1 MGLINKSLKQ
11 QNTLLKRLKNDTDK
25 NWLYAIGAYRTI
37 TKANI
42 KTYNGQIFMNVNY
55 IMKDVY
61 DFHRY
66 KCGQL
71 LDINPQVPIP
81 LTNAE
86 ITVVHA
92 YDYEFENLHRY
103 GMAKEFT
110 VVGIQNYTANFNIG
124 FQPANKDQMVDIF
137 LPYN

>member
-61 DFHRY
+61 DFTDINVFVRY
-66 KCGQL
+66 KSS
-71 LDINPQVPIP
+71 IPIP